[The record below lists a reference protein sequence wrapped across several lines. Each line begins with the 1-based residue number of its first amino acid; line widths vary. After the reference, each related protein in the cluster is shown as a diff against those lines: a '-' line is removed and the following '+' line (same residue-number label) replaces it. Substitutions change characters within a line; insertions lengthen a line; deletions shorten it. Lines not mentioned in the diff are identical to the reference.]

1 MHERFSDRAR
11 HAMAL
16 ANREA
21 TRLGHD
27 DIGPEHIL
35 LGLLAERD
43 CVANAALKHLQ
54 VNLDDIREDLNK
66 RLTAGESTVEIG
78 RRAYN
83 PATRAVIEH
92 AIEEARK
99 LGHKYVGTEHLVLG
113 VLHVDTSVAAAV
125 LIARGVS
132 LDGLREEVLAMLR
145 GVTDE
150 TDDTMALK
158 YGEFEWIHQQELAK
172 AFRSTDF
179 WKTMILAVDSANR
192 LGHGEMGMEHLLLGI
207 LRNPANEVTRLLAEK
222 GVTADWLR
230 ERLTNGQ

>member
-16 ANREA
+16 ANQEA
-21 TRLGHD
+21 SRLQHD
-27 DIGPEHIL
+27 YIGPEHIL

-43 CVANAALKHLQ
+43 CMANAALKHLQ
-54 VNLDDIREDLNK
+54 VNLDDVREELHK
-66 RLTAGESTVEIG
+66 RVKAGEANAEIG

-92 AIEEARK
+92 AIGEARK
-99 LGHKYVGTEHLVLG
+99 LGHKYVGTEHVVLG
-113 VLHVDTSVAAAV
+113 LLHVEDSLAAKILADK
-125 LIARGVS
+125 GVS
-132 LDGLREEVLAMLR
+132 QDALREEVLGILR
-145 GVTDE
+145 GTSDVS
-150 TDDTMALK
+150 DDTSALK
-158 YGEFEWIHQQELAK
+158 HGEFEWIHQQELSK
-172 AFRSTDF
+172 AFRSSDF
-179 WKTMILAVDSANR
+179 WKTLILAVDSANR

-207 LRNPANEVTRLLAEK
+207 LRNPANEVTKVLEEK